1 MCKIFFLFFDQRTY
15 NPPAIKSKNDHHTI
29 SSSNNT
35 VTPSKSSIWSIEP
48 RHLKIRQYDLMST
61 RTMRLIL
68 RTNNHYFHTRAHSTG
83 HHQQHSK
90 FEFEPDS
97 TFHFEFDT
105 TERVVFFQLE
115 VKMDVWKPIG
125 NAELNMMQGQF
136 LIDG

>member
-1 MCKIFFLFFDQRTY
+1 
-15 NPPAIKSKNDHHTI
+15 
-29 SSSNNT
+29 
-35 VTPSKSSIWSIEP
+35 
-48 RHLKIRQYDLMST
+48 MST

-115 VKMDVWKPIG
+115 VKMDAWKPIG
-125 NAELNMMQGQF
+125 NAELNMMQGF
-136 LIDG
+136 DWSCVEVR